1 MKKKILSSIIL
12 TVIILGCFIV
22 CSFTLDRKSGKS
34 NNREMV
40 SGHVDQLQGKTA
52 TSTMKIYVLDRAKV
66 NLIVKENGLDSAL
79 RLLGYQTGGS
89 LLGFFDKQLL
99 NELFASVST
108 SAPSNSI
115 LNFIYEYYQY
125 PDINKEQYKSVF
137 KTYYSNWINHSK
149 IPLDENSYESFLAV
163 MVGCGGVEMQN
174 LINDSFHYW
183 VHISKHL
190 KHKID
195 EAHEDANTDLYKKT
209 CQNAYFAQCALK
221 QLNSSHYKEHDL
233 ISYKEKSE
241 SNDQVPNFNIEKF
254 ESYSIDKYAIGESE
268 KRTCAKSITSLNDLL
283 QFNQKDVFSTFD
295 LKMVDGCNNNTTIFV
310 NKNVGYIL
318 DISDCDDSEEG
329 CEKCHQF
336 GSITSIKMVN
346 STILRTIMVGSWG

>member
-1 MKKKILSSIIL
+1 MNKRILPSIIL

-22 CSFTLDRKSGKS
+22 SSFTLDRKSDQ
-34 NNREMV
+34 NNRRKMIFSHE
-40 SGHVDQLQGKTA
+40 DQLQGKTA
-52 TSTMKIYVLDRAKV
+52 TSAMKIYVLDRAKV

-89 LLGFFDKQLL
+89 FLGFFDKQLL
-99 NELFASVST
+99 NELFGSVST

-115 LNFIYEYYQY
+115 LNFLYEYYQY

-137 KTYYSNWINHSK
+137 KTYYSNWMNHSK
-149 IPLDENSYESFLAV
+149 IPLDENAYENFLAV
-163 MVGCGGVEMQN
+163 MVGCGGLEMQN

-183 VHISKHL
+183 VHISKQL

-195 EAHEDANTDLYKKT
+195 QAHEDANTYLYKKT
-209 CQNAYFAQCALK
+209 CQNAYFAQYALK
-221 QLNSSHYKEHDL
+221 HLNSSHYKEHDL

-254 ESYSIDKYAIGESE
+254 ESYSIDKLTIGESE
-268 KRTCAKSITSLNDLL
+268 KRTSSKPLTTLNDLL
-283 QFNQKDVFSTFD
+283 QFNLTDVSSIFN
-295 LKMVDGCNNNTTIFV
+295 LNLMDGCNNKTTIFV
-310 NKNVGYIL
+310 NKNMGYIL

-336 GSITSIKMVN
+336 GSIKSIKMVN
-346 STILRTIMVGSWG
+346 STVLRMIMIGSWG